1 MLDSTHPRFFAS
13 ALLLSLLGTP
23 ITAPDSVAQ
32 VGDSAAQRGDS
43 AAQAPDAPSPVA
55 ALALTADRFFAVSTP
70 ERAEAEYQ
78 VALDEYKAV
87 RATLEAIDYDA
98 LALDDQVDHALL
110 MSEAKSRIFE
120 IETVRLHTLHPASY
134 FALGRTNRLFIRPGA
149 IPDSGVREAVKELER
164 LPTILQNAERNL
176 ERPARVW
183 TENALYEAY
192 YAHMLLRDYVPDAAV
207 DDPAL
212 KEELIAAAKTADAA
226 VGRYEKFL
234 QEELLPRSDRS
245 PAWDPQWIEYLQFTK
260 EELTDWPVSR
270 MLEFADKDIVD
281 TREAMEA
288 LAKRIHPSGDLRT
301 VWEVMLEEAP
311 AWPEVLPMAQ
321 RFVDIASDWLRE
333 EGSHVITIPDYI
345 DYGARMSPPMSRRI
359 LSFGGA
365 TRGPDVAGRQ
375 SGYYIITPL
384 EDRLSEEEA
393 ASRIRSYNPY
403 WTHVISYHEWLG
415 HNVQIAAARE
425 HVDSRIRRGLS
436 TGYFSQAWSFYL
448 EKLLEDEGYFE
459 DRFSHVAALKHRM
472 GRLQMRQ
479 WRNVRITTKL
489 RMAQGTMSFDEAVD
503 VYINEIGMEPT
514 NAFIEVQ
521 RDSQTPYPPGK
532 EIIGEQKVL
541 ELRAEYER
549 RMGDHYQLRNFNDT
563 LLTYGDLTFKQIR
576 RLMFRD

>member
-1 MLDSTHPRFFAS
+1 MLQLLHHRLFAS
-13 ALLLSLLGTP
+13 ALLLSVLAALM
-23 ITAPDSVAQ
+23 TAPKSL
-32 VGDSAAQRGDS
+32 
-43 AAQAPDAPSPVA
+43 AQAQAQAADTSSPAA
-55 ALALTADRFFAVSTP
+55 ALASAADRFFAVSTP

-78 VALDEYKAV
+78 AALEDYKAV
-87 RATLEAIDYDA
+87 RSALEALDHDA
-98 LALDDQVDHALL
+98 LSLDDQVDHALL
-110 MSEAKSRIFE
+110 MAEVKSRIFE

-134 FALGRTNRLFIRPGA
+134 FALGRTNRLFVRPGA
-149 IPDSGVREAVKELER
+149 IPDSGVREAVAELKR
-164 LPTILQNAERNL
+164 LPTILENAERNL

-192 YAHMLLRDYVPDAAV
+192 YAHMLLRDYVPDAPV
-207 DDPAL
+207 DDPEL
-212 KEELIAAAKTADAA
+212 KKELLAAAKTADAA
-226 VGRYEKFL
+226 VNRYERFL
-234 QEELLPRSDRS
+234 EDDLLPRSDRS
-245 PAWDPQWIEYLQFTK
+245 PAWDPEWIEYLQFTK
-260 EELTDWPVSR
+260 EELTDWPITR
-270 MLEFADKDIVD
+270 MLEFADRDIKE

-321 RFVDIASDWLRE
+321 RFVDIASSWLQE

-384 EDRLSEEEA
+384 EDRLSDEEA

-489 RMAQGTMSFDEAVD
+489 RMAQGNMSFDEAVD

-521 RDSQTPYPPGK
+521 RDSQTPHPPGK

-549 RMGDHYQLRNFNDT
+549 RMGDHYRLRSFNDT

>member
-1 MLDSTHPRFFAS
+1 MLHSTLRRLRAIAFTLLMVFS
-13 ALLLSLLGTP
+13 GTTALTQ
-23 ITAPDSVAQ
+23 T
-32 VGDSAAQRGDS
+32 
-43 AAQAPDAPSPVA
+43 
-55 ALALTADRFFAVSTP
+55 ALATANPVSGADLAAAADRFFAVSTP

-78 VALDEYKAV
+78 AALEDYKAV
-87 RATLEAIDYDA
+87 RSALEAVDHEA
-98 LALDDQVDHALL
+98 LSLDDQVDHALL
-110 MSEAKSRIFE
+110 MAEVKSRIFE

-134 FALGRTNRLFIRPGA
+134 FALGRTNRLFVRPGA
-149 IPDSGVREAVKELER
+149 IPDSGVREAVAELKR
-164 LPTILQNAERNL
+164 LPTILENAERNL

-192 YAHMLLRDYVPDAAV
+192 YAHMLLRDYVPDAPV
-207 DDPAL
+207 DDPELKKAL
-212 KEELIAAAKTADAA
+212 LAAAKTADAA
-226 VGRYEKFL
+226 VDRYERFL
-234 QEELLPRSDRS
+234 EDDLLPRSDRS
-245 PAWDPQWIEYLQFTK
+245 PAWEPEWIEYLQFTK
-260 EELTDWPVSR
+260 EELTDWPITR
-270 MLEFADKDIVD
+270 MLEFADRDITE
-281 TREAMEA
+281 TREAMED
-288 LAKRIHPSGDLRT
+288 LARRIHPSGDLRT

-321 RFVDIASDWLRE
+321 RFVDMASSWLQE

-384 EDRLSEEEA
+384 EDRLSDEEA

-489 RMAQGTMSFDEAVD
+489 RMAQGNMSFDEAVD

-521 RDSQTPYPPGK
+521 RDSQTPHPPGK

-549 RMGDHYQLRNFNDT
+549 RMGDHYRLRSFNDT